1 MNCKLSGESTKFV
14 LGNRFQVPK
23 SAQRQKNSARSCQE
37 ATVVQFNLGYAHD
50 CRCLKTKRQCP
61 FGIDVRCRAFKPL
74 KTVDTTSSQIHLD
87 SLTLFPSFTMQALN
101 LCKQACNWAHPE
113 NGMLPSICAVH
124 FYTHQ
129 CNLAAPQPLKA
140 ILLKDECL
148 HIFPNLSFI
157 MTWTCAQV
165 QWSWAMTAK
174 FSPWTWTQQH
184 CKNLTSNILWQTVPL

>member
-1 MNCKLSGESTKFV
+1 MTAGAWRLKANVLSVLMYAVELSNPWKQSTQPSVRLTSTNSPFFHHSQRKLWICVSKRVTGHI
-14 LGNRFQVPK
+14 PK
-23 SAQRQKNSARSCQE
+23 MGCAQ
-37 ATVVQFNLGYAHD
+37 
-50 CRCLKTKRQCP
+50 
-61 FGIDVRCRAFKPL
+61 
-74 KTVDTTSSQIHLD
+74 
-87 SLTLFPSFTMQALN
+87 
-101 LCKQACNWAHPE
+101 HPE

-140 ILLKDECL
+140 IVLKDECL

-157 MTWTCAQV
+157 MTWTCVQV

-184 CKNLTSNILWQTVPL
+184 CKKLTSNILWQTVHL